1 MIDVDHVSMTY
12 HGALRPVFENVTFS
26 LEPGQIA
33 PLIGSNGAGKTT
45 LLRIIAGIIEPSR
58 GRVRIDGLDTGVDS
72 NRAQR
77 GLGISLYPERSFY
90 YRLTC
95 RQNLEYFVSLRG
107 LFGKKAR
114 REVDRALVTVGLEEK
129 ADAMF
134 MRLSL
139 GQRRRLGLARAL
151 TGRPALLLLDEPTAN
166 LDSTGTAMVQAVIR
180 GHAGQGGTIL
190 LSTHHQQDLRL
201 ATGPV
206 LTLKNGTLE
215 AVQSAASTLSRQ
227 IDVAFGS
234 GDTDTVWTLAEHY
247 PMTRTSDGVLLD
259 VPLDVPLAVVIEQ
272 FARLGVC
279 ISSVVDGLWS
289 ATTDHLTAE
298 DDTASERPFPVEHR
312 KKEQADVLP

>member
-1 MIDVDHVSMTY
+1 MIDVDGVAMTY
-12 HGALRPVFENVTFS
+12 RGAPKAVFDDVSFT
-26 LEPGQIA
+26 LDPAQIA

-45 LLRIIAGIIEPSR
+45 LLRIIAGIIQPTH
-58 GRVRIDGLDTGVDS
+58 GHVRINGIDPAVDTNKS
-72 NRAQR
+72 QR
-77 GLGISLYPERSFY
+77 HLGISLYPERSFY

-107 LFGKKAR
+107 LFGKEAR
-114 REVDRALVTVGLEEK
+114 READRVLVIVGLEEK

-151 TGRPALLLLDEPTAN
+151 MCRPTFLLLDEPTAN

-180 GHAGQGGTIL
+180 EHASQGGSVL

-206 LTLKNGTLE
+206 LTLKSGRLE
-215 AVQSAASTLSRQ
+215 AVESAASTLSRQ
-227 IDVAFGS
+227 VDVSFGS
-234 GDTDTVWTLAEHY
+234 GDSDAVWTLAEHY

-259 VPLDVPLAVVIEQ
+259 VPLDIPLATVIDQ
-272 FARLGVC
+272 LARLGIC

-289 ATTDHLTAE
+289 MTTDHLTDE
-298 DDTASERPFPVEHR
+298 DSALPALSTSS
-312 KKEQADVLP
+312 KEPAHVLP